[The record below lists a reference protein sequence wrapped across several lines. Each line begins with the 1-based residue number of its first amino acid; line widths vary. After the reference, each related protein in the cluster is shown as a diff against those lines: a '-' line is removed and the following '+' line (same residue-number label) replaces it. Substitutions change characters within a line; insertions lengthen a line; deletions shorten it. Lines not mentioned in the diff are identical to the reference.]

1 MINTMF
7 MDKMAPGILRLSVM
21 DNDIDLFEGQY
32 PVPDGVSYNSYL
44 IEDEQLC
51 LLDTV
56 DARKQDEW
64 LGGLNEALDGRKL
77 DYLVIS
83 HMEPDHA
90 GSIAALCACQPQV
103 KLVANAKTFVM
114 LDQFTGEHPLVQER
128 ITVGEG
134 GTLALGSHTLHF
146 VLAPMVHWPEVM
158 VAYEDSQK
166 VLFSAD
172 GFGNFGSLTYTDAW
186 ADEARRYYCNIVGK
200 YGVQVQGLLKKAAA
214 LDIQTVCPLHGP
226 QLSGDALTRAL
237 ALYSLWAAWKPE
249 ESGVLV
255 AYASFHGHTAEAAKL
270 LAEKLHALGETV
282 EVIDLNRVHK
292 SYAVASAFKFDRMAL
307 CAATYDGA
315 YAPAME
321 AFLSAL
327 KLKGLQG
334 RTVALVE
341 NGTWAPMAAKQMRAA
356 LETMK
361 NMQALDQQVTIR
373 SAMNEKNRE
382 EIEELAKKLVM

>member
-1 MINTMF
+1 MF

-64 LGGLNEALDGRKL
+64 LAGLNEALDGRKL

-214 LDIQTVCPLHGP
+214 LEIASVCPLHGP
-226 QLSGDALTRAL
+226 QLGGDALAHAL
-237 ALYSLWAAWKPE
+237 ELYGHWAAWKPE
-249 ESGVLV
+249 EKGVLV
-255 AYASFHGHTAEAAKL
+255 AFASFHGHTAEAAKYMAKCL
-270 LAEKLHALGETV
+270 EELGEKV
-282 EVIDLNRVHK
+282 ELIDLNRVHK
-292 SYAVASAFKFDRMAL
+292 SYAVSAAFRFDRMVL
-307 CAATYDGA
+307 CANTYDGA

-321 AFLSAL
+321 AFLSIL
-327 KLKGLQG
+327 KIKGLQG
-334 RTVALVE
+334 RKAALVE
-341 NGTWAPMAAKQMRAA
+341 NGTWAPMAAKHMRAA
-356 LETMK
+356 MEGMK
-361 NMQALDQQVTIR
+361 NMTILDMQVTIR
-373 SAMNEKNRE
+373 SAMSEKNRM
-382 EIEELAKKLVM
+382 EIEQMAKEIHA